1 MSGADELDEAIALAN
16 SGRTRPEPPPAPRLK
31 RIRRIQWSEH
41 GEDAMEPVDPAG
53 QAEDGHSRSAQ
64 AGHSGRDEPADGAGR
79 PAPHH
84 PGDASGA
91 SREAERPGGG
101 EGRQGRAAHEAAPS
115 WSEAAGMAASAA
127 TPPPPTS
134 LGLNRA
140 LGHTLAA
147 PLRALTDLP
156 PFDTSA
162 MDGWAVSGPG
172 PWELARTAD
181 GEERPGILAGDR
193 SDPPRLAD
201 GEAIRIATGAR
212 VPAGTSAVLRWE
224 AAERTGAARLRT
236 ATPPQPGTD
245 IRPRG
250 QECRT
255 GDALLG
261 TGAPVTPAVLGL
273 AAAAGYDELE
283 VVPRPRAEVLV
294 LGDELLHRGLPY
306 DGRIRDALGPMVE
319 PWLTALGADVTAT
332 RLLGDDAESLYE
344 AVAGTTAD
352 VLVTTGGT
360 AAGPVDHLQPTL
372 HRLGARLLVHGV
384 RVRPGHPMLLA
395 VLDPDD
401 ETGAA
406 PDARAGT
413 ARGPQAG
420 AGAAPNAQTGASAR
434 ANTQTGVRA
443 GAQAAVGA
451 GTLPG
456 ARPRYLVG
464 LPGNPLA
471 ALSGLV
477 TLAGPLLRALAGRAE
492 PKPRTATLGAEVPG
506 HPRDTRLVPVR
517 REGSGVRARVRPLRY
532 AGPAMLRGV
541 ASCDA
546 LAVVPPGGAAP
557 GEDVAVVE
565 LPW

>member
-16 SGRTRPEPPPAPRLK
+16 SGRTRPDPPPAPRLK

-53 QAEDGHSRSAQ
+53 QAEDRHGRSAQ
-64 AGHSGRDEPADGAGR
+64 AGHSGRGEHADGAGR
-79 PAPHH
+79 PAPQH
-84 PGDASGA
+84 PVDASGA
-91 SREAERPGGG
+91 SREAERPGDG
-101 EGRQGRAAHEAAPS
+101 EGHQKRAAHEAAPS
-115 WSEAAGMAASAA
+115 WSDAVALAASVA

-147 PLRALTDLP
+147 PVRALTDLP

-261 TGAPVTPAVLGL
+261 TGSPVTPAVLGL

-283 VVPRPRAEVLV
+283 VVARPRAEVLV
-294 LGDELLHRGLPY
+294 LGDELLHRGLPR

-332 RLLGDDAESLYE
+332 RLLGDDAEALFE
-344 AVAGTTAD
+344 AVSGTTAD

-372 HRLGARLLVHGV
+372 RRAGARLLVHGV

-401 ETGAA
+401 EAPAA
-406 PDARAGT
+406 PDARTRPGA
-413 ARGPQAG
+413 AG
-420 AGAAPNAQTGASAR
+420 AETGAR
-434 ANTQTGVRA
+434 A
-443 GAQAAVGA
+443 
-451 GTLPG
+451 G

-471 ALSGLV
+471 ALSGLM

-492 PKPRTATLGAEVPG
+492 PRPRTATLGAEMPG

-517 REGSGVRARVRPLRY
+517 REGSGVRSRVRPLRY

-557 GEDVAVVE
+557 GEDVAVLD